1 VTNPPPRSASPDLA
15 SSFREARIALDA
27 LLADARTLERINAC
41 ATSLA
46 GTLQRGDKILLC
58 GNGGSCCD
66 AAHFAE
72 ELTGRFRKDRRPLAA
87 IACNDAGHLTCTA
100 NDYGFAE
107 VFSRWVQALGRS
119 GDALIVL
126 STSGASE
133 NIVRALK
140 SAKELGVRTI
150 GLLGKDGGACK
161 ALCDEAIIVPG
172 NASDRIQELHMLI
185 LHAWVEGIE
194 RALGLA

>member
-1 VTNPPPRSASPDLA
+1 MDVVPSL
-15 SSFREARIALDA
+15 REARGALDA
-27 LLADARTLERINAC
+27 MLADARTLERINAC
-41 ATSLA
+41 AVLLA
-46 GTLQRGDKILLC
+46 GTLEGGGKVLLC

-87 IACNDAGHLTCTA
+87 IACADAGHLTCTA

-107 VFSRWVQALGRS
+107 VFSRWVRALGRS

-133 NIVRALK
+133 NIVRSLK
-140 SAKELGVRTI
+140 AAQSAGLRTI

-161 ALCDEAIIVPG
+161 SLCDEAIVVPG
-172 NASDRIQELHMLI
+172 ETSDRIQELHMLI